1 MKEMGNL
8 TLKRLLGNMDIKKVQ
23 ELIEVEAI
31 REEIRELAKE
41 VRRGMFGEGGTSE
54 ELKKLRA
61 EVYEQ

>member
-1 MKEMGNL
+1 MEDL
-8 TLKRLLGNMDIKKVQ
+8 ALKRLLGTMDMEKIR
-23 ELIEVEAI
+23 ELIEIEEI

-54 ELKKLRA
+54 ELKKLRV